1 MAQHQTPPLD
11 PSQDPTSPYYLHP
24 SDNPG
29 MKLVSDKSDGNAY
42 GDWKRSMLISLSA
55 KNKLGFVDGSI
66 SKPDSTS
73 PLLRA
78 WERCNSMIISW
89 MLGVLDQN
97 LARSVFY
104 FSTAREIWQ
113 NLEERYGASSG
124 TVLFALEQA
133 ITEIK
138 QGTDDVST
146 FYTKLK
152 RLWDQLDDVDPLP
165 FCHCDNCTCT
175 IAQRLLKSQRD
186 KRLVQFLMKLNDGF
200 EVVRGSILLM
210 QPLPLISY
218 AYRLLMQEEKHR
230 QLYRDSKDNSMRS
243 SEDSM
248 AFATSRQRF
257 QERWNNKPQYN
268 NSQNNF
274 STQRSSGGSGLLDT

>member
-1 MAQHQTPPLD
+1 MALNPPIVD
-11 PSQDPTSPYYLHP
+11 PSQDPTLPFYLHP

-29 MKLVSDKSDGNAY
+29 MKLVSEKFDGNAY

-66 SKPDSTS
+66 IKPAPDSPS
-73 PLLRA
+73 LRA
-78 WERCNSMIISW
+78 WERCNSMIISL

-97 LARSVFY
+97 LARSVLY

-124 TVLFALEQA
+124 TMLFALEHA

-146 FYTKLK
+146 FYTKIK

-165 FCHCDNCTCT
+165 LCHCANCTCN
-175 IAQRLLKSQRD
+175 IAQRLLKSQQD

-210 QPLPLISY
+210 
-218 AYRLLMQEEKHR
+218 
-230 QLYRDSKDNSMRS
+230 
-243 SEDSM
+243 
-248 AFATSRQRF
+248 
-257 QERWNNKPQYN
+257 
-268 NSQNNF
+268 
-274 STQRSSGGSGLLDT
+274 